1 MPGSEKAF
9 KKYEWEEI
17 ATHDIPYDVGSIMH
31 YGAYVNIPFSDL
43 FLLLFVVVVVVF
55 ICDWNFKHVLFL

>member
-43 FLLLFVVVVVVF
+43 WLLLLF
-55 ICDWNFKHVLFL
+55 LFVTEISNMCSSYNSDI